1 MPRQPSTSLTGATP
15 ARGGTAL
22 LLDRYFYFEDVRD
35 QGSLFR
41 HVVRA
46 ILAIEPAAPIS

>member
-1 MPRQPSTSLTGATP
+1 MAAATQACDLLLAETPPSS
-15 ARGGTAL
+15 
-22 LLDRYFYFEDVRD
+22 LDRYFYFEDVRD
-35 QGSLFR
+35 QDSLFR